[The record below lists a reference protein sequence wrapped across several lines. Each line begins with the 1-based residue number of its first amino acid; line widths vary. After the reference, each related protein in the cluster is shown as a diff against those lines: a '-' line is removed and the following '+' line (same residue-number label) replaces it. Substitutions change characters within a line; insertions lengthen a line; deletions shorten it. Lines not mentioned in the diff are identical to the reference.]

1 MDHTEWAAEFS
12 QRFERHRDELKW
24 LYSELYHNDMQAY
37 DYFLRMLY
45 RSWQARPE
53 SLKALDRQR
62 EQQPAWFKGHEMVG
76 MLMYVNAFAGTLQ
89 GVRAR
94 LDYLTDCGINYL
106 HLMPL
111 LESPKGRSD
120 GGYAVSDFRKV
131 QPELG
136 TMEDLTDFS
145 TRWLPSS
152 LTLIHF
158 QNAYLVMDYTKS
170 FIMTANLA
178 FISSLF
184 QTAVCALTGYGFAK
198 FDFPLKKIWL
208 GVLLLCYLLPAQV
221 LAVPNYLLFNQLG
234 LIDGS
239 LRPFI
244 ITSMLGK
251 GINSSLCVLI
261 FYMFYRQMPAVLLEA
276 AEIDGASNLKAF
288 TRIALPMV
296 VPGIIVVLI
305 FSIVWYWNDTYLAS
319 TYIGYANL
327 SNVNTTGTLML
338 QLDLFEGNYAYAS
351 IGAVNSPYKF
361 SMAKKAAATMLAIAP
376 VMIIYFFVQRKFMQS
391 RSLPR

>member
-1 MDHTEWAAEFS
+1 MKKSASSQIDFS
-12 QRFERHRDELKW
+12 RKARQIPHKAYILLRGNGERKGL
-24 LYSELYHNDMQAY
+24 LYVLFRYVLLTAIAFIFAY
-37 DYFLRMLY
+37 
-45 RSWQARPE
+45 
-53 SLKALDRQR
+53 
-62 EQQPAWFKGHEMVG
+62 
-76 MLMYVNAFAGTLQ
+76 
-89 GVRAR
+89 
-94 LDYLTDCGINYL
+94 
-106 HLMPL
+106 PL
-111 LESPKGRSD
+111 LSMLSL
-120 GGYAVSDFRKV
+120 SI
-131 QPELG
+131 QP
-136 TMEDLTDFS
+136 MEDLTDFS

-391 RSLPR
+391 IDSVGITGE